1 MSSSPKVRFPY
12 RWVNPQSEYPDNRDI
27 FVILKVYSEEHYTQ
41 ILSAGTEGA
50 YLMYPDEH
58 HFISVPLLEA
68 TIMDCN
74 EIAQCLLANEEFLA
88 DLVQNLLNDPTFLG
102 GIGAYNSQLQLVDGN
117 QQVSDNEQVK
127 DLKSTTN
134 DKDVVWGG
142 CREVVELWIDY
153 IKTLCFFLQTMDNIT
168 DLVTQLYDA
177 DKKKRYKF
185 EGQDQDNNGVTIGDD
200 GEIVNNGG
208 EWEFVPNILGQL
220 VGTIAESSMV
230 GFLTSIAGIG
240 AGLILADITDTRAEA
255 ISCILFNQITCDG
268 ETPLPPP
275 YVFDNPTIFE
285 SGNAMLGDI
294 DAGLVGNAIGLC
306 LTVAGTI
313 ESFVSLFPMGETHRN
328 FRIGMRSPSDEWME
342 ICDACS
348 GDACESLTIDPVIFG
363 ITPSGMTVTTE
374 FPIPST
380 PSIHIWQPNQVQQF
394 SFGANNFGQA
404 IIEYQPEQ
412 VCNRNLKLTYQR
424 RNTQT
429 CIGYIDTFTTSEGWV
444 QRATNTIS
452 LNTSTGFIQTLTWN
466 NTGGVVYEKFRF
478 RISSP
483 FPNFNKLEIL

>member
-185 EGQDQDNNGVTIGDD
+185 EGQDQDNNG
-200 GEIVNNGG
+200 
-208 EWEFVPNILGQL
+208 NIRLYF
-220 VGTIAESSMV
+220 A
-230 GFLTSIAGIG
+230 
-240 AGLILADITDTRAEA
+240 
-255 ISCILFNQITCDG
+255 
-268 ETPLPPP
+268 
-275 YVFDNPTIFE
+275 Y
-285 SGNAMLGDI
+285 
-294 DAGLVGNAIGLC
+294 C
-306 LTVAGTI
+306 L
-313 ESFVSLFPMGETHRN
+313 R
-328 FRIGMRSPSDEWME
+328 
-342 ICDACS
+342 
-348 GDACESLTIDPVIFG
+348 
-363 ITPSGMTVTTE
+363 
-374 FPIPST
+374 
-380 PSIHIWQPNQVQQF
+380 
-394 SFGANNFGQA
+394 
-404 IIEYQPEQ
+404 
-412 VCNRNLKLTYQR
+412 
-424 RNTQT
+424 
-429 CIGYIDTFTTSEGWV
+429 
-444 QRATNTIS
+444 
-452 LNTSTGFIQTLTWN
+452 
-466 NTGGVVYEKFRF
+466 
-478 RISSP
+478 
-483 FPNFNKLEIL
+483 